1 MSLTIALIGRPNVG
15 KSTLFNRLTKTRDA
29 IVADIPGLTRDR
41 QYGVGKL
48 GIAEGFEP
56 YYVVDSGGLSSDA
69 CGIESLMEQQALQA
83 ANEADVVLFIV
94 DAREGLTTE
103 DEKIASGLRQLTGKL
118 YLVVNKTED
127 MNRQT
132 CALDFFTLGLGEPY
146 LIAAAHNQQI
156 SALIE
161 HVLLENPLAKIKK
174 TPADDKIKIA
184 VIGRPNV
191 GKSTLIN
198 RLLGEERL
206 LAFDMPGTT
215 RDSIEVEFSEDG
227 KDYILVD
234 TAGIR
239 RRGKIKETIEK
250 FSIIKA
256 MQAVNKSQVTILVID
271 GREGFTDQDAGLL
284 SMAVSAGRPLV
295 LAINKWDG
303 MESYAKEQVKT
314 ELDRRLHFIDFIPIH
329 FISAL
334 HGSGI
339 RDMFQAADDV
349 YQISLSRISTGKLT
363 GALERALKA
372 HPPPLVQGHRI
383 KLRYAHQG
391 GQNPPVIVIHGNQA
405 DKVPKS
411 YKRYLENF
419 FREEFDLQGTPL
431 KLEFKTSDNPYKD
444 KKNVLNKRQIAKK
457 KRLRKFNKK
466 KR

>member
-15 KSTLFNRLTKTRDA
+15 KSTLFNRLTKTRNA

-41 QYGVGKL
+41 QYGLGKL
-48 GIAEGFEP
+48 GVTEGFEP

-69 CGIESLMEQQALQA
+69 SGIESLMEKQALQA
-83 ANEADVVLFIV
+83 AAEADVVLFIV
-94 DAREGLTTE
+94 DGRDGLTIE
-103 DEKIASGLRQLTGKL
+103 DEKIAVNLRSLPGKL

-132 CALDFFTLGLGEPY
+132 GALDFFSLGLGQPY
-146 LIAAAHNQQI
+146 LIAAAHNLHI
-156 SALIE
+156 NALID
-161 HVLLENPLAKIKK
+161 HILDENPLSKIEQ
-174 TPADDKIKIA
+174 TEDDHKIKIA

-227 KDYILVD
+227 KDYLLVD

-256 MQAVNKSQVTILVID
+256 MQTVNKSQVVILAID
-271 GREGFTDQDAGLL
+271 AKEGFTDQDAGLL

-303 MESYAKEQVKT
+303 MDSYAKEQVKV

-339 RDMFQAADDV
+339 RDMFAAADDI
-349 YQISLSRISTGKLT
+349 YQVSLSRMNTGKLT
-363 GALERALKA
+363 DALERAVRG
-372 HPPPLVQGHRI
+372 HPPPLIHGHRI

-411 YKRYLENF
+411 YQRYLENF
-419 FREEFDLQGTPL
+419 FRDEFSLQGTPL

-457 KRLRKFNKK
+457 KRLRKFAKK